1 MTETEKKEYKDT
13 LNLPKTTLEMR
24 ANATKKEPETQK
36 FWEEHEIYKKMT
48 ENKDKTN
55 SFILHDGPPYLS
67 SEKIHVGT
75 ALNKILKDI
84 LIKYKTQRGFYAPYV
99 PGYDGHGLPIEN
111 KVVKVPPS
119 TINDTLGTPAIPL
132 LANIKASIITNC
144 CSIFN

>member
-36 FWEEHEIYKKMT
+36 FWEEHNIYHKMT

-67 SEKIHVGT
+67 SEKIHYFQT
-75 ALNKILKDI
+75 LLYLLYSLDFSFFH
-84 LIKYKTQRGFYAPYV
+84 KYY
-99 PGYDGHGLPIEN
+99 L
-111 KVVKVPPS
+111 
-119 TINDTLGTPAIPL
+119 
-132 LANIKASIITNC
+132 
-144 CSIFN
+144 